1 MIRINCRQIVQII
14 AEMRRALGIVRNS
27 MLPVVITA
35 DRSILTLRAS
45 TEHASLACQTTAT
58 VKAPSDGGVKLT
70 LPIRAFSTIPSLARQ
85 DLTITPVSEGGIL
98 EWTTAAGIRS
108 TISEKCISAVEPNT
122 KPVAPQP
129 EWLISNDSRFGKV
142 LSQAASI
149 ADPTSTRYSLGC
161 VRLRGSDGQVAAT
174 DGRQAYTV
182 SGFGLPLDDVM
193 VPAEVLSRLSFLRD
207 CSSISVGRSADW
219 LSLRC
224 GIGTMRWLV
233 DVKIQSEGRF
243 PNIDQCMPHESSSRC
258 LVRISDLDAQYML
271 RHLDKLVGKSFDLNP
286 VTLDLSRNRVLSKPQ
301 VQLRFRGMN
310 PNIEPSNLPIT
321 ELTLDQ
327 SSYDSTPMQLAIDHH
342 FLLNALRFG
351 FREFHLQSISN
362 PIFCCSRNQSYT
374 WTTMHESLTIGPTP
388 VMKVIST
395 EKTLVAA

>member
-1 MIRINCRQIVQII
+1 MVRINCKQIVLII
-14 AEMRRALGIVRNS
+14 AEMRRALGINRNS
-27 MLPVVITA
+27 MLPIVITA
-35 DRSILTLRAS
+35 DRSVVTLRAS
-45 TEHASLACQTTAT
+45 TAQASLACQTSAAIKGDT
-58 VKAPSDGGVKLT
+58 VGGLQLT
-70 LPIRAFSTIPSLARQ
+70 LPIRAFSTLPSLARQ
-85 DLTITPVSEGGIL
+85 ELTITPASDGGKL

-108 TISEKCISAVEPNT
+108 TISEKCISAVEPNS
-122 KPVAPQP
+122 KPAASEP
-129 EWLISNDSRFGKV
+129 EWLISNDSRLGKV

-149 ADPTSTRYSLGC
+149 ADPSSTRYSLGC

-174 DGRQAYTV
+174 DGRQAYAV
-182 SGFGLPLDDVM
+182 SGFGLPLDEVM
-193 VPAEVLSRLSFLRD
+193 LPAEVLSRLSFLRD

-224 GIGTMRWLV
+224 GVGTLRWLV
-233 DVKIQSEGRF
+233 DIKLQTDGRF
-243 PNIDQCMPHESSSRC
+243 PNVDQCMPHESSSRC

-271 RHLDKLVGKSFDLNP
+271 RHLDKLVGKSFELNP

-301 VQLRFRGMN
+301 VQLRFRSMN
-310 PNIEPSNLPIT
+310 PNIEPSDLPIT

-351 FREFHLQSISN
+351 FRELHLQSSSH
-362 PIFCCSRNQSYT
+362 PIFCCSRNQRYT

-395 EKTLVAA
+395 EKMLVAA